1 MIINNDTKPEQKIYY
16 LGAKLIKILNEIPQ
30 LKVDIL
36 TAFQLLNNEEKIS
49 MNLFT
54 LTLDWLFIL
63 GVIKNNNGKL
73 EKCF

>member
-1 MIINNDTKPEQKIYY
+1 MIINDFKPEQKIYY
-16 LGAKLIKILNEIPQ
+16 LGAKLIKILTEIPQ
-30 LKVDIL
+30 LKIDIL
-36 TAFQLLNNEEKIS
+36 TVFQLLNNEEKIS

>member
-1 MIINNDTKPEQKIYY
+1 MIINDVKPEQKIYY
-16 LGAKLIKILNEIPQ
+16 LGAKLIKILTEIPQ
-30 LKVDIL
+30 LKIDIL
-36 TAFQLLNNEEKIS
+36 TVFQLLNNEEKIS